1 MRSQPKHHPRLIRRY
16 GNRKLYDVQTSRYI
30 TLDGIRALVQ
40 AGEEVRVVD
49 NDTNEDLTGVTFAQ
63 IIYEAERRG
72 NGALSLP
79 LLRWLIQRGDDA
91 MRDFRR
97 GVDRGREAF
106 ATVRAAAEK
115 TFVRMETH
123 DSRSL
128 LGDLLEMPQR
138 HLEDLQQ
145 RVRGSVDRVASH
157 PTIRGELKRVE
168 RGLREIEKRLGE
180 ITKSASAIR
189 RPVRARP
196 QGAAKGRQQR
206 PDRETSGRVG
216 EARGL

>member
-1 MRSQPKHHPRLIRRY
+1 MRSQPKHHPRLIKRY

-30 TLDGIRALVQ
+30 TLDGTRALVQ

-91 MRDFRR
+91 RRDFRR

-115 TFVRMETH
+115 RVQTFVRMETH

-145 RVRGSVDRVASH
+145 RIDKQVRESVDRVASH

-196 QGAAKGRQQR
+196 QR
-206 PDRETSGRVG
+206 PDRVG